1 VVLQDR
7 LPAEKLG
14 ISPQRGEWRPSLNF
28 KVVGV
33 SFLPVRQERWEAS
46 MLAEIILL
54 RLEIAIRLAEQASGQ
69 ATPRFVPL
77 QGGMK
82 PRFKTQLAAV

>member
-1 VVLQDR
+1 
-7 LPAEKLG
+7 
-14 ISPQRGEWRPSLNF
+14 
-28 KVVGV
+28 
-33 SFLPVRQERWEAS
+33 